1 MQLSDGTPDA
11 ADARTMNVNRKHIQN
26 VIKGVISALPA
37 AMPIV
42 IRRRRPSLA
51 PYILGGLGFAIAG
64 GAIAVMLLSPR
75 TRKRALLVAKDTYGK
90 MNAKVGHL
98 RQSVPNGIAGPS
110 GIVDPKDYGATS
122 GL

>member
-1 MQLSDGTPDA
+1 
-11 ADARTMNVNRKHIQN
+11 MNVNRKHIQN

-42 IRRRRPSLA
+42 IHRRRRSLA
-51 PYILGGLGFAIAG
+51 PYILGGIGFAIAG

-75 TRKRALLVAKDTYGK
+75 TRKRAMLVAKDTYGK
-90 MNAKVGHL
+90 MNARVGHF
-98 RQSVPNGIAGPS
+98 RQGVPNGIAGPS
-110 GIVDPKDYGATS
+110 GIVDPKDYGTTS